1 MSTQELTP
9 DSGNPGQDALSV
21 IESRLGQV
29 LALIHRVLPRV
40 DEPAR
45 SSEVQGALRKA
56 SALLEAA
63 RQAHEQGRL
72 PAPAGSPQAVS
83 TSVEPVI
90 AAVIAAAVAVLFNR
104 PYRLVSV
111 QQVSTPVP
119 HLNVWALEGRTQ
131 IFQSHKIR

>member
-45 SSEVQGALRKA
+45 SGEVQGALRKA

-72 PAPAGSPQAVS
+72 PAPAG
-83 TSVEPVI
+83 T
-90 AAVIAAAVAVLFNR
+90 
-104 PYRLVSV
+104 
-111 QQVSTPVP
+111 
-119 HLNVWALEGRTQ
+119 
-131 IFQSHKIR
+131 